1 MIEFPQPMTKCTMY
15 FIGVTTGSSSIM
27 RLFPRWMEAINRAD
41 VSIKGVDFKM
51 YDNPMNYRRCVE
63 LIKCDPV
70 SLGALVTTH
79 KISLLAACRD
89 LFDELD
95 HYAELCGEVSCISK
109 QGSRLVGRAKDPI
122 TSGLSLQ
129 SIIGDSY
136 FGRSGGHVLCFGGG
150 GSATAL
156 IMHLATRKEAADRPE
171 RFIVVNRSQERLD
184 GIRRLVGQ
192 LGSDIE
198 FELICQIDPAANDRL
213 MGRLPA
219 GSIVINATGMG
230 KDLPGSPITSE
241 GRFPK
246 NGIAWELNY
255 RGELEFLHQA
265 MRQRESAGLR
275 VEDGWTYFLHGWTQV
290 ITEVLHIEM
299 SRDLFKRLE
308 TIAEGLSSA
317 RPIESYAP
325 APLAVE
331 RRE

>member
-1 MIEFPQPMTKCTMY
+1 MIDSQSKTKCTMY

-27 RLFPRWMEAINRAD
+27 HLFPRWMEAINRGE
-41 VSIKGVDFKM
+41 VSIEGVDFKL
-51 YDNPMNYRRCVE
+51 YDNPQNYRRCVE
-63 LIKCDPV
+63 LIKRDPFSV
-70 SLGALVTTH
+70 GALVTTH
-79 KISLLAACRD
+79 KISLLEACRD

-95 HYAELCGEVSCISK
+95 YYAELCREVSCISK
-109 QGSRLVGRAKDPI
+109 QGSRFVGHAKDPI

-129 SIIGDSY
+129 SIIGRGY
-136 FGRSGGHVLCFGGG
+136 FGRSGGHVLCLGGG

-156 IMHLATRKEAADRPE
+156 IVNLATRKEAADRPE
-171 RFIVVNRSQERLD
+171 RFIVVNRSQERLN
-184 GIRRLVGQ
+184 GIRRVVAQ

-198 FELICQIDPAANDRL
+198 FELICQVDPAANDWL

-265 MRQRESAGLR
+265 MRQRESLGLL

-290 ITEVLHIEM
+290 IAEVLHIEM
-299 SRDLFKRLE
+299 SPELFKRLE
-308 TIAEGLSSA
+308 TIAEGFSGA

-325 APLAVE
+325 APLGAE

>member
-1 MIEFPQPMTKCTMY
+1 MY
-15 FIGVTTGSSSIM
+15 FIGVSTGASSIM
-27 RLFPRWMEAINRAD
+27 RLFPRWMDALNLSH
-41 VSIKGVDFKM
+41 VSITGVDFRLH
-51 YDNPMNYRRCVE
+51 DNPLNYRRCVQE
-63 LIKCDPV
+63 IKRDPL

-95 HYAELCGEVSCISK
+95 YYAQLCTEVSCISK
-109 QGSRLVGRAKDPI
+109 QGSRLIGHAKDPI

-129 SIIGDSY
+129 SITGDGY
-136 FGRSGGHVLCFGGG
+136 FGRMGGHVLCLGGG
-150 GSATAL
+150 GSASAL
-156 IMHLATRKEAADRPE
+156 IVYLATRQEAVDRPE

-184 GIRRLVGQ
+184 GIQRLVRQ

-198 FELICQIDPAANDRL
+198 FELICQIDPTANDRL
-213 MGRLPA
+213 MTHLPA

-290 ITEVLHIEM
+290 IAEVLHIEM
-299 SRDLFKRLE
+299 SRELFNSLE
-308 TIAEGLSSA
+308 SIAEGLSIA
-317 RPIESYAP
+317 RPIENYAS